1 MPSALR
7 RRDIQQA
14 VFATIGLSEE
24 EARGKFGY
32 LMDSFELGAPPHG
45 GELLFL
51 SMRLGWVSI
60 CVGGGLGCLMD
71 SFSHL
76 ALHATY
82 GIRAPH
88 SPSALAP
95 LAGIAFGLDRLAMLL
110 AGVPSIRDVIAFPK
124 TAAAQCALTGAPAGV
139 APEQLTAL
147 HVAPLP
153 KEKKEASGS
162 SGAQQQQ

>member
-1 MPSALR
+1 MQSHFLYPKHPPLPS
-7 RRDIQQA
+7 
-14 VFATIGLSEE
+14 
-24 EARGKFGY
+24 
-32 LMDSFELGAPPHG
+32 
-45 GELLFL
+45 LLP
-51 SMRLGWVSI
+51 SI
-60 CVGGGLGCLMD
+60 C
-71 SFSHL
+71 
-76 ALHATY
+76 
-82 GIRAPH
+82 
-88 SPSALAP
+88 

-162 SGAQQQQ
+162 SGVQQQQ